1 MSRFQ
6 TKGGLFPSK
15 YGNGNKVTHVQIG
28 APLDPVVLP
37 SNPRYVVDLLPR
49 TGQLLGGL
57 SLVNERRG
65 SNSS

>member
-37 SNPRYVVDLLPR
+37 SNPTYIAEN
-49 TGQLLGGL
+49 GL
-57 SLVNERRG
+57 SQVNERRG